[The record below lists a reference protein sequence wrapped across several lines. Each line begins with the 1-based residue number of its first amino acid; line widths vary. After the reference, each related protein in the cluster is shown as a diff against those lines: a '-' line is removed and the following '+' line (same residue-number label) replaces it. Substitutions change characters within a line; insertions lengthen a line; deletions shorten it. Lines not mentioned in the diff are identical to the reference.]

1 MHSNYG
7 TIVLSNESVVAVA
20 VIPPLMLLRE
30 DTSDTFTQ
38 VTLLTFSSSVSLS
51 LMCVSSLLSR
61 GRFETDCV
69 FPPVLFLFICDA
81 LWILRR
87 DNVARILHWMSFRDN
102 PALFSLLLPL
112 VVSPN
117 HGRAH
122 TGLSSRWVVFF
133 WERTWPPYLNQLLDA
148 TCVVSK
154 SPYVA
159 IGPPWLWW
167 GRLLGGSWAHGQ
179 PFMTPQVLSPKGPG
193 LAVVISGHR
202 YCNYAEAQ
210 KLQRK
215 RIGARKLLQRNK
227 FPARNQWTNVKDYWN
242 QIHINIQ
249 ISGLQDNHSM
259 NERVFNCLYF
269 GRRWTELVHC
279 RSAWWTLLWTR
290 SFWRLWTPLSHFF
303 HNEFGVKA
311 AAGCWCGLK
320 GQQQS
325 SNWQWGNGQ
334 YSEGCP
340 SMLI

>member
-20 VIPPLMLLRE
+20 VRPPLMLLRE
-30 DTSDTFTQ
+30 DTSDTFAQ
-38 VTLLTFSSSVSLS
+38 VTHLTFSSSVSLS
-51 LMCVSSLLSR
+51 CVSSLLSR

-69 FPPVLFLFICDA
+69 FPPVIFLFICDA

-87 DNVARILHWMSFRDN
+87 DNVARILHYMSF
-102 PALFSLLLPL
+102 LLL

-122 TGLSSRWVVFF
+122 TWLSSCWVVFF

-159 IGPPWLWW
+159 LGPPWLWW

-215 RIGARKLLQRNK
+215 HIGVRKLLHV
-227 FPARNQWTNVKDYWN
+227 P
-242 QIHINIQ
+242 
-249 ISGLQDNHSM
+249 
-259 NERVFNCLYF
+259 C
-269 GRRWTELVHC
+269 
-279 RSAWWTLLWTR
+279 
-290 SFWRLWTPLSHFF
+290 
-303 HNEFGVKA
+303 
-311 AAGCWCGLK
+311 
-320 GQQQS
+320 
-325 SNWQWGNGQ
+325 
-334 YSEGCP
+334 
-340 SMLI
+340 